1 MLLRALLRV
10 GCPQNGA
17 SRDLRNSA
25 SGNPRLSAPGGRGRW
40 GGVSERR
47 VLGASVRESAPLGA
61 PRHARRHGPGPPP
74 PRSAFSGTGIV
85 PVAERPA
92 FPDPRRPCVRKMG
105 LLCIMLGLCGRARG
119 GEKRAWGCGGDMGA
133 PLLAPALSHSHRNEH
148 HDCAN
153 DSCPSNENR
162 NQRRG
167 AHALKHSRSSFWID
181 MTRLD
186 SEPRVP
192 RGAGL

>member
-25 SGNPRLSAPGGRGRW
+25 SGNRRLSAPGGRGRR
-40 GGVSERR
+40 GGVPEMR
-47 VLGASVRESAPLGA
+47 VLGASVRESAPLCA
-61 PRHARRHGPGPPP
+61 PRHARRHGPGLPP
-74 PRSAFSGTGIV
+74 PRSAFSGTGIG

-92 FPDPRRPCVRKMG
+92 FPDPRRSRVRKMA
-105 LLCIMLGLCGRARG
+105 LLGIMLGLCGRARG

-133 PLLAPALSHSHRNEH
+133 PLLAPALSHSHRNER

-167 AHALKHSRSSFWID
+167 VHTLKHSRSSFWID